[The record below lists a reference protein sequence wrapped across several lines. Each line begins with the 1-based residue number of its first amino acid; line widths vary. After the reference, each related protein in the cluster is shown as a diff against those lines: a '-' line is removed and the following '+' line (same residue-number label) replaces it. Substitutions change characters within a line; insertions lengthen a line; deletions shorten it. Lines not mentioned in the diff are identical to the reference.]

1 MNDKIAIIE
10 SVGLEPHL
18 ETSGEIAIDFSKKN
32 YEVVFFWAG
41 YDLSW
46 HDWDIDFISKIL
58 GGSINKKVINFENI
72 LSSRGI
78 KVKKIDK
85 DINNDSNIKIWSDN
99 FYGDLKKLKNYK
111 YRNCNLGIGVA
122 SSLISYFND
131 YNFNPKLELKKVRS
145 LLFCSALIYERAL
158 FFLEKE
164 KPKKVL
170 TFNGRFATC
179 LPIVRAAEKLKI
191 QILRHERGSNFDKY
205 EIYKKGVHDINYIQK
220 RVSYYWRNNKN
231 KNKTTRAHSFF
242 NLRINRRPLGI
253 DQGKI
258 FVLNQKKGLL
268 PVLPTNKRIVVF
280 YTTSNHEYAAVSNF
294 EFNQIQTFKKMLQ
307 IINNFSDIYLVIR
320 VHPNNNRKNN
330 LDDKL
335 WASFSKH
342 KNICVI
348 NSQDTCDTYAL
359 MKRADIVVSYSST
372 IALEASYFGKPSV
385 VLKKFWWTQKKSIL
399 LINNIRQ
406 LNKIFNKNYKFR
418 KIKKTACLP
427 VANYMLN
434 YGKKFR
440 YYNPESFYRGKFLGQ
455 NLTWK
460 SYLIRFF
467 ELFNLNYC
475 YLFLKK
481 KILYFYN
488 TYL

>member
-1 MNDKIAIIE
+1 MNNKIAIIE
-10 SVGLEPHL
+10 SVALEPHL
-18 ETSGEIAIDFSKKN
+18 ETSGEIAIDFKKKN
-32 YEVVFFWAG
+32 HEVVFFWAG

-58 GGSINKKVINFENI
+58 GGSINKKVVNFENI

-78 KVKKIDK
+78 KVRKIDN
-85 DINNDSNIKIWSDN
+85 DIDSNNIKIWSDSFCGN
-99 FYGDLKKLKNYK
+99 LNKLKNYK
-111 YRNCNLGIGVA
+111 YKNCNLGIGVA

-131 YNFNPKLELKKVRS
+131 YNFNPILELKKVRS
-145 LLFCSALIYERAL
+145 LLFCSALIYERVL
-158 FFLEKE
+158 FFLKIEN
-164 KPKKVL
+164 PNKVL

-191 QILRHERGSNFDKY
+191 QVLRHERGSNFDKY
-205 EIYKKGVHDINYIQK
+205 EIYQNGVHDINYIQK
-220 RVSYYWRNNKN
+220 KVSYYWRNNKN
-231 KNKTTRAHSFF
+231 KNKIIKAQSFF
-242 NLRINRRPLGI
+242 NLRINRKPIGV
-253 DQGKI
+253 DQGKV
-258 FVLNQKKGLL
+258 FVSNQKKGLL
-268 PVLPTNKRIVVF
+268 PELPANKRIVVF

-294 EFNQIQTFKKMLQ
+294 EFNQIQAFKKMLKV
-307 IINNFSDIYLVIR
+307 INNFPDIYLVIR

-330 LDDKL
+330 IDDKL
-335 WASFSKH
+335 WTQFSNYK
-342 KNICVI
+342 KICVI
-348 NSQDTCDTYAL
+348 TSQDAYDTYAL
-359 MKRADIVVSYSST
+359 MIRADIVVSYSST

-399 LINNIRQ
+399 LIDNIRD
-406 LNKIFNKNYKFR
+406 LSKIFNKNYKFK

-427 VANYMLN
+427 VANYILN

-440 YYNPESFYRGKFLGQ
+440 YYKPESFYKGKFLGQ
-455 NLTWK
+455 TLTWK

-467 ELFNLNYC
+467 ELFSLNFY

-481 KILYFYN
+481 KFLYFYN